1 MQTIA
6 LKKLKNITLLA
17 VLVLFVTIAFYR
29 VHMSYEAFDRD
40 KNYHRDIAFKQSDY
54 IFKSKLNEMDKVFAN
69 RLQNIISEDEIKDA
83 LRQKNTSKLHNL
95 AIEKYRDLKRDF
107 PDIIDMNFYM
117 KGEKSLLK
125 VCASKSCESTKEIK
139 ANLIDVLNTK
149 SVKSGFDSTIAIKDG
164 FPYGIVVPIVD
175 GKKLLGVVELNVD
188 TRDVLKKINGFFDAS
203 SDTKVFMGFLFR
215 KKDSLGKSKETLG
228 LNDYDFVV
236 INKVHKEIIKKLK
249 FSKKEQE
256 VEFEGRKF
264 YVFWGKK
271 ILKGFDNKQVG
282 TTFYAFDV
290 TNLESEFRSNIAR
303 SIIQPMTV
311 MFFLYVI
318 FFLLFS
324 YIKRQSNLHSEKLS
338 GIVNN
343 QSSLIILTNGETII
357 QSNQSFLKF
366 FDISTVDE
374 FLDNYTCV
382 CEKFEEEEGYLK
394 REYTDKNWLTYIIEN
409 PELNHKT
416 KMKDKDGNE
425 HIFQVNARSIK
436 QENKFEY
443 VVSFDDITTLID
455 VNKNLEKL
463 VMSKTKELRDIN
475 SKLEVKIKEA
485 IKENRQKDQQLFQQS
500 RLAQMGEMI
509 SMIAHQWRQPLNAIS
524 AASMSMNLKAKLN
537 KLDNELAINL
547 TAKISEYSQHLSS
560 TIDDFRD
567 FFKANKEKEKT
578 TYEELL
584 KMVLNIVETSIVNKN
599 IKLVKN
605 LNSQKVFCTN
615 PNELKQVILNLIKNA
630 EDVLL
635 DRNVENP
642 KITIETNDNVLTIS
656 DNGGG
661 IPEDI
666 IDKIFD
672 PYFSTK
678 SKKDG
683 TGLGLYMSKIIIEEH
698 CGGKLSVT
706 NAKEG
711 AVFKVELF
719 D

>member
-1 MQTIA
+1 
-6 LKKLKNITLLA
+6 
-17 VLVLFVTIAFYR
+17 
-29 VHMSYEAFDRD
+29 
-40 KNYHRDIAFKQSDY
+40 
-54 IFKSKLNEMDKVFAN
+54 
-69 RLQNIISEDEIKDA
+69 
-83 LRQKNTSKLHNL
+83 
-95 AIEKYRDLKRDF
+95 
-107 PDIIDMNFYM
+107 
-117 KGEKSLLK
+117 
-125 VCASKSCESTKEIK
+125 
-139 ANLIDVLNTK
+139 
-149 SVKSGFDSTIAIKDG
+149 
-164 FPYGIVVPIVD
+164 
-175 GKKLLGVVELNVD
+175 
-188 TRDVLKKINGFFDAS
+188 
-203 SDTKVFMGFLFR
+203 
-215 KKDSLGKSKETLG
+215 
-228 LNDYDFVV
+228 V